1 MAKSPLRIARG
12 LRRRLGPQAR
22 DVVVD
27 LIKEGSIGVEIGVW
41 KGDFSARVLK
51 RAKPSK
57 LILVDPWF
65 AFEQDDVK
73 GWHGNAAQVEM
84 DAIYAKVAKRF
95 AGAVSSGQV
104 EIQRT
109 ESLKAAASCEDAS
122 LDWIYLD
129 ADHRYEGCRDDLAA
143 WLPKLKVGGLICGD
157 DYGRKGWW
165 DHGVTKAVSEFIR
178 KADVSEVAIW
188 RTQFVLRK
196 ES

>member
-1 MAKSPLRIARG
+1 M
-12 LRRRLGPQAR
+12 
-22 DVVVD
+22 
-27 LIKEGSIGVEIGVW
+27 
-41 KGDFSARVLK
+41 
-51 RAKPSK
+51 
-57 LILVDPWF
+57 
-65 AFEQDDVK
+65 
-73 GWHGNAAQVEM
+73 
-84 DAIYAKVAKRF
+84 
-95 AGAVSSGQV
+95 SSGQV

-178 KADVSEVAIW
+178 KADVSVVAVW